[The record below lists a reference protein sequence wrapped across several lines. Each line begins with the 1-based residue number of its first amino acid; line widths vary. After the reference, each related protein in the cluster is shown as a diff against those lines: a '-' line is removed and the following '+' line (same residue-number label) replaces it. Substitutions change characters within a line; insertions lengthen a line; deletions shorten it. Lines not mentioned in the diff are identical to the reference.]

1 MATWKKVLVA
11 GDETNNNIGSANLT
25 IPNSTDR
32 LLDLLTSSSVLQ
44 IRASDDAALLYI
56 RDSRVELGS
65 TADCVAAHI
74 KTTGSKLELGST
86 KLAQF
91 KKTNELKIVGVA
103 DGSAA
108 GPILKLIRDE
118 DAEDG
123 AADGDK
129 IGQIQMWG
137 DTNAETGGLPAVS
150 KQYASI
156 QAIASE
162 TELDFIDPNVIND
175 SAGRLNF
182 DVRVGGSDT
191 LVTGLSIEGVD
202 LDLFA
207 EIKENDFT
215 ISSASTGDVN
225 GPNLILKKTD
235 ADPSD
240 NEKGGKIIFQAEGSD
255 SEFKDYA
262 SISAEH
268 QDVTN
273 NSEDG
278 TLLFNVLRHGVEAE
292 AFRIK
297 GQDLNARLELKG
309 TTFMVRGDETAAAT
323 AAPTL
328 DLQKLDFSPL
338 DNAKVGQITFSSQSD
353 DGDGTVSTVNYG
365 SILVNSSEV
374 DTDDVD
380 GKMNFNV
387 SISGAETTVMTIGH
401 DGGGAASDSFSA
413 NEQKLRGVEVHG
425 TDLET
430 LTRRNLITIQ
440 CGENG
445 TITAED
451 GGTANSVLRMANGV
465 SAFSGSDLDD
475 SLGIML
481 PFGGYIAG
489 GSFMCRRQS
498 AVTQEGRVRLFVR
511 KVFAN
516 GQDPNF
522 TEHRIASTDGDLALE
537 SNIRST
543 AYTVEDSIHRQDA
556 YKFEAGDVIV
566 PFMRVEA
573 EDGDTV
579 EIDDVIAQIFIYTEA
594 IVA

>member
-11 GDETNNNIGSANLT
+11 GDETNNNIGNANLT
-25 IPNSTDR
+25 IPNGTSR
-32 LLDLLTSSSVLQ
+32 LLDLGNSSSRLE
-44 IRASDDAALLYI
+44 I
-56 RDSRVELGS
+56 RDSNDTVLFLVKDTAVTLG
-65 TADCVAAHI
+65 TITDCDTSSLVSS
-74 KTTGSKLELGST
+74 GSNLVLEST
-86 KLAQF
+86 KTAKF
-91 KKTNELKIVGVA
+91 KKTNELQIIGIE

-137 DTNAETGGLPAVS
+137 DTNSTSGSLPAVS
-150 KQYASI
+150 RQYANI

-162 TELDFIDPNVIND
+162 TELDFVNPDIIND
-175 SAGRLNF
+175 TAGRLDFN
-182 DVRVGGSDT
+182 VRVGGSDT

-235 ADPSD
+235 ADPAD
-240 NEKGGKIIFQAEGSD
+240 NEKGGKIIFQAEGAD
-255 SEFKDYA
+255 NEFKDYA

-273 NSEDG
+273 NTEDG
-278 TLLFNVLRHGVEAE
+278 TLLFNVLRGGTEAE

-297 GQDLNARLELKG
+297 GENLNTRLELKE
-309 TTFMVRGDETAAAT
+309 TTFQVRGDENSAAN

-328 DLQKLDFSPL
+328 DLLKLDFSPT

-353 DGDGTVSTVNYG
+353 DGDGSVSTVNYG

-465 SAFSGSDLDD
+465 PAFSGSDLDA

-498 AVTQEGRVRLFVR
+498 AVTQEGRVRLFIR

-516 GQDPNF
+516 DSDPNF
-522 TEHRIASTDGDLALE
+522 TEHRIATTDGDLALE
-537 SNIRST
+537 DNIRST
-543 AYTVEDSIHRQDA
+543 AYTVEDTIHRQDT
-556 YKFEAGDVIV
+556 YKFEAGDVLV
-566 PFMRVEA
+566 PFIRVEA
-573 EDGDTV
+573 ETGDTV
-579 EIDDVIAQIFIYTEA
+579 IIDDVIAQIFIYTEA

>member
-11 GDETNNNIGSANLT
+11 GDETNNNIGNANLT
-25 IPNSTDR
+25 IPNGTSR
-32 LLDLLTSSSVLQ
+32 LLDLGNSSSRLEL
-44 IRASDDAALLYI
+44 RASDDSILLEI
-56 RDSRVELGS
+56 KDSGVRLGS
-65 TADCVAAHI
+65 AADCI
-74 KTTGSKLELGST
+74 SSTIMSTGSQLELDST
-86 KLAQF
+86 NLAEF
-91 KKTNELKIVGVA
+91 KKTNELQITGIA

-108 GPILKLIRDE
+108 GPILKLVRDE
-118 DAEDG
+118 DAADG

-137 DTNAETGGLPAVS
+137 DTNSTSGSLPAVS
-150 KQYASI
+150 KQYANI

-162 TELDFIDPNVIND
+162 TELDFVNPNVIND
-175 SAGRLNF
+175 TAGRLDFN
-182 DVRVGGSDT
+182 VRVGGSDT

-202 LDLFA
+202 LDLSA

-235 ADPSD
+235 AGPAD
-240 NEKGGKIIFQAEGSD
+240 NEKGGKIIFQAEGAD
-255 SEFKDYA
+255 NEFKDYA
-262 SISAEH
+262 SISSEH

-273 NSEDG
+273 NTEDG
-278 TLLFNVLRHGVEAE
+278 TLLFNVLRGGTEAE

-328 DLQKLDFSPL
+328 DLQKLDFSPT

-353 DGDGTVSTVNYG
+353 DGDGSVSTVNYG

-465 SAFSGSDLDD
+465 PAFSGSDLDA

-498 AVTQEGRVRLFVR
+498 AVTQEGRVRLFIR

-516 GQDPNF
+516 DSDPNF
-522 TEHRIASTDGDLALE
+522 TEHRIATTDGDLALE
-537 SNIRST
+537 DNIRST
-543 AYTVEDSIHRQDA
+543 AYTVEDTIHRQDT
-556 YKFEAGDVIV
+556 YKFEAGDVLV
-566 PFMRVEA
+566 PFIRVEA
-573 EDGDTV
+573 ETGDTV
-579 EIDDVIAQIFIYTEA
+579 IIDDVIAQIFIYTEA